1 MDSGVITIVSGL
13 PRSGTSMMM
22 GMLEAGGMPILTDH
36 LRTADEDNPK
46 GYFEFEKVKQIERDW
61 SWLEGASGKAVK
73 IISELLMRLPP
84 NAPYRYKVIFMR
96 RNMAEILASQKQM
109 LIHRG
114 EAADAVSDEQLALI
128 FTKHLRRFDAWV
140 ARQPNVEIMY
150 VNYNEMLEAPAEH
163 ASRVNQFL
171 GGTLDLA
178 KMVAV
183 VDKALYRQR
192 H

>member
-1 MDSGVITIVSGL
+1 
-13 PRSGTSMMM
+13 
-22 GMLEAGGMPILTDH
+22 
-36 LRTADEDNPK
+36 
-46 GYFEFEKVKQIERDW
+46 
-61 SWLEGASGKAVK
+61 
-73 IISELLMRLPP
+73 
-84 NAPYRYKVIFMR
+84 MR

-128 FTKHLRRFDAWV
+128 FAKHLKRFDAWV

-150 VNYNEMLEAPAEH
+150 VSYNEMLEAPAEH